1 MVLHAHQFRR
11 RHRRLRQRV
20 RPALRQTDLKQA
32 LAYTTLM
39 ALGTLMLFLGQ
50 ESGYAMTAFAT
61 FLIVHSLYK
70 AALFLVVGAID
81 KATGTREVASLLSAG
96 SAA

>member
-1 MVLHAHQFRR
+1 
-11 RHRRLRQRV
+11 
-20 RPALRQTDLKQA
+20 
-32 LAYTTLM
+32 M

>member
-1 MVLHAHQFRR
+1 
-11 RHRRLRQRV
+11 
-20 RPALRQTDLKQA
+20 
-32 LAYTTLM
+32 
-39 ALGTLMLFLGQ
+39 MLFLGQ